1 MYISYLLLFQIFYLC
16 LGVIYSISA
25 LQESTVR
32 PGMSFTPEFK
42 LILTGSNYIIQFKI
56 KIDDITEPVRRAE
69 NLKTDIIRN
78 LDKILLYQDYNFMSD
93 LILRHV
99 SELN

>member
-56 KIDDITEPVRRAE
+56 KIDDITEH
-69 NLKTDIIRN
+69 LKTDIIRN

-99 SELN
+99 SEFELKF